1 MSSLAVPET
10 APHGSLPWPAPTREG
25 TSLGPGA
32 GGLLTLE
39 GTGPPRTAAQRP
51 EAETPGGSRKG

>member
-1 MSSLAVPET
+1 MLSVAVPET
-10 APHGSLPWPAPTREG
+10 APRWKPSGQLTRKG

-32 GGLLTLE
+32 GGLVTLE
-39 GTGPPRTAAQRP
+39 GTNPPWTAAQRL